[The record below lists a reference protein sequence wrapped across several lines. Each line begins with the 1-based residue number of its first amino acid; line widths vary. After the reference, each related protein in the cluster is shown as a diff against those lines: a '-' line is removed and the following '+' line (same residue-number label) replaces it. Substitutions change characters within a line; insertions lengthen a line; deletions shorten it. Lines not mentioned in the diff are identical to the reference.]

1 MRLHDRVFLLLG
13 GTGGIGKALVEP
25 LVRAG
30 ARVII
35 ASRHPEK
42 LEHREGVSL
51 AHLDLSAP
59 DLDQQLDRL
68 GDAYP
73 DIDGV
78 IHCAGQNRFASLG
91 NMAVSDLDAQIAV
104 NLRSA
109 MIVARHFAPRF
120 ERAGQ
125 GALVFVGSTFGSIGF
140 PGYTAYCASK
150 FGLRGFTEALRRELA
165 DTPVQVI
172 YVAPRATATDMNPEA
187 VNELNRALGNAMD
200 APEAVAS
207 QILAAMENDDRRRF
221 HKRQQRGGVPHP
233 WLSSRRPRQ
242 SQDDIR
248 DGQCGCH
255 KPRNQKP
262 CQGLAE
268 HRQDSCEHSGRH
280 RHHQGNTLEPRA
292 DDIASQPYSDPLG
305 HRASGRCERNRL
317 GSPGDPAAL
326 PRRKTGFVFGSDSGH
341 VLDRGEVEGRG
352 ADA

>member
-165 DTPVQVI
+165 DTPVQVV

-207 QILAAMENDDRRRF
+207 QILAALENDDRRRF
-221 HKRQQRGGVPHP
+221 
-233 WLSSRRPRQ
+233 
-242 SQDDIR
+242 
-248 DGQCGCH
+248 
-255 KPRNQKP
+255 
-262 CQGLAE
+262 
-268 HRQDSCEHSGRH
+268 
-280 RHHQGNTLEPRA
+280 
-292 DDIASQPYSDPLG
+292 LG
-305 HRASGRCERNRL
+305 WPEKLFVVINGI
-317 GSPGDPAAL
+317 L
-326 PRRKTGFVFGSDSGH
+326 PRIVDKAMLKQLPVIRRFLNPG
-341 VLDRGEVEGRG
+341 VLS
-352 ADA
+352 

>member
-25 LVRAG
+25 MVRAG

-51 AHLDLSAP
+51 AHLDLAAP

-73 DIDGV
+73 EIDGV

-91 NMAVSDLDAQIAV
+91 NMAVGELDAQIAV

-172 YVAPRATATDMNPEA
+172 YVAPRATDMNPEA

-221 HKRQQRGGVPHP
+221 
-233 WLSSRRPRQ
+233 
-242 SQDDIR
+242 
-248 DGQCGCH
+248 
-255 KPRNQKP
+255 
-262 CQGLAE
+262 
-268 HRQDSCEHSGRH
+268 
-280 RHHQGNTLEPRA
+280 
-292 DDIASQPYSDPLG
+292 LG
-305 HRASGRCERNRL
+305 WPEKLFVVINGI
-317 GSPGDPAAL
+317 L
-326 PRRKTGFVFGSDSGH
+326 PRIVDKAMLKQLPVIRRFLNSG
-341 VLDRGEVEGRG
+341 VLS
-352 ADA
+352 